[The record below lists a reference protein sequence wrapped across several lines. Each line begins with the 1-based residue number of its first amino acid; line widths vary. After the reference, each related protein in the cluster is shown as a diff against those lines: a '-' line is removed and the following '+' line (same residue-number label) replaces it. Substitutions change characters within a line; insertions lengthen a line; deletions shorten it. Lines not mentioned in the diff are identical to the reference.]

1 MDTNDDLKQEEKVE
15 TPVDGADVSLDDMMA
30 AAVPADDAPSQDGL
44 AQAVEVSEDTK
55 TEDEAIEVT
64 VLDPEAEAIT
74 PTEEVATPDV
84 TEETPSAEEASET
97 DEASEPEE
105 TSSDMIE
112 EANEEAKED
121 EVEVKEESIEQI
133 PASTPL
139 PARKD
144 YKGKWYI
151 VHTYSGHENK
161 VARTLMQRVQA
172 MGFEERIYDA
182 LVPTRDTIRV
192 RGGKKETI
200 KEKIFPGYILVNM
213 DLSDEAWVLVRTTP
227 GVTSFVGA
235 QNKPTPIRDDEVQ
248 AIVAFVGQKD
258 PVYKAQFS
266 VGEAVKITDGPFSD
280 FLGTVESIDEAKGKI
295 KVLVS
300 IFGRETPV
308 ELDFLQVAKI

>member
-1 MDTNDDLKQEEKVE
+1 MDVKDENKKEEDLVEK
-15 TPVDGADVSLDDMMA
+15 DGDNLSLDDMMA
-30 AAVPADDAPSQDGL
+30 AAVTPDAGS
-44 AQAVEVSEDTK
+44 EVS
-55 TEDEAIEVT
+55 TEST
-64 VLDPEAEAIT
+64 
-74 PTEEVATPDV
+74 TEEDAVKAETPEENESTEAVATESKELSDRDLTAEPA
-84 TEETPSAEEASET
+84 SAADT
-97 DEASEPEE
+97 NEE
-105 TSSDMIE
+105 TSI
-112 EANEEAKED
+112 EANEEVEETSGDIINEANIEADEKAKED
-121 EVEVKEESIEQI
+121 VKENQPPI
-133 PASTPL
+133 AAL

-266 VGEAVKITDGPFSD
+266 LGEAVKITDGPFSD
-280 FLGTVESIDEAKGKI
+280 FLGTIESIDEAKGQV